1 MDTKAVEKLRFIG
14 GHQACQARD
23 ICCFWIGNV
32 GFWCVANGLQ
42 NRHALQNAGHVFQG
56 RSGIQTMQA
65 QSFRN
70 CHHRF
75 AVAVGQSLDQL
86 KNIGAVSA
94 TQHVLDRFF
103 FQLAASEGNGLVGQ
117 TQGVTHGAAGGTGDK
132 SQGLGFCFN
141 RFLLQHTAQMR

>member
-65 QSFRN
+65 QGLGNR
-70 CHHRF
+70 HYRF
-75 AVAVGQSLDQL
+75 AVSVG
-86 KNIGAVSA
+86 
-94 TQHVLDRFF
+94 
-103 FQLAASEGNGLVGQ
+103 
-117 TQGVTHGAAGGTGDK
+117 
-132 SQGLGFCFN
+132 
-141 RFLLQHTAQMR
+141 